1 MLIME
6 NVPQV
11 CQKENFSAW
20 NAWLSSLESMG
31 YRNYPAIVS
40 ALDHGIPQR
49 RKRCF
54 MVSTLGEFGYS
65 FPKKRKLEN
74 GLSDFLEPDPPSKYD
89 LSERFLK
96 CMLYEAPEVRAH
108 QFTNM
113 FKCTVL
119 DDISPTLATR
129 ADRSAG
135 MAFPLRVKIKDATLK
150 GYLEAM
156 EGDGIVVRTRKGGRG
171 TVAKGSSPTICATG
185 LIATLQKH
193 RIRRL
198 TPLECMRLMGFGDE
212 DEESMRAIGMSDA
225 AITHCAGDSI
235 VVDVL
240 MDIFN
245 EMISKKGIR
254 Q

>member
-1 MLIME
+1 M
-6 NVPQV
+6 
-11 CQKENFSAW
+11 
-20 NAWLSSLESMG
+20 
-31 YRNYPAIVS
+31 
-40 ALDHGIPQR
+40 
-49 RKRCF
+49 
-54 MVSTLGEFGYS
+54 
-65 FPKKRKLEN
+65 
-74 GLSDFLEPDPPSKYD
+74 
-89 LSERFLK
+89 
-96 CMLYEAPEVRAH
+96 
-108 QFTNM
+108 
-113 FKCTVL
+113 
-119 DDISPTLATR
+119 
-129 ADRSAG
+129 
-135 MAFPLRVKIKDATLK
+135 
-150 GYLEAM
+150 
-156 EGDGIVVRTRKGGRG
+156 
-171 TVAKGSSPTICATG
+171 AKGSSPTICATG

>member
-1 MLIME
+1 
-6 NVPQV
+6 
-11 CQKENFSAW
+11 
-20 NAWLSSLESMG
+20 
-31 YRNYPAIVS
+31 
-40 ALDHGIPQR
+40 
-49 RKRCF
+49 

-65 FPKKRKLEN
+65 FPKKRKLDK
-74 GLSDFLEPDPPSKYD
+74 GLSDFLEPDPPAKYD

-96 CMLYEAPEVRAH
+96 CMLYEAPEIRARH
-108 QFTNM
+108 FSENV
-113 FKCTVL
+113 KCTVQNNV
-119 DDISPTLATR
+119 SPTLTTR
-129 ADRSAG
+129 AGRSDG
-135 MAFPLRVKIKDATLK
+135 MAFPLRVKIKNDTLK

-156 EGDGIVVRTRKGGRG
+156 EGDRIVVRTRKGGRG
-171 TVAKGSSPTICATG
+171 LVAKGSSPTICATG
-185 LIATLQKH
+185 FIATLQKH

-212 DEESMRAIGMSDA
+212 DEEAMRAIGMSDA

-245 EMISKKGIR
+245 EMIFKKGIR